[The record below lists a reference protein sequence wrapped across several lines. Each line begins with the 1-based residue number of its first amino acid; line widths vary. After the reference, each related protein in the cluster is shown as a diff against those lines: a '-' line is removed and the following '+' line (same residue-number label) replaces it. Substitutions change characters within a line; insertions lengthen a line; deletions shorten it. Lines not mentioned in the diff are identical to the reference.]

1 MMSNFDKGEI
11 FYQPFANGENEGNEV
26 VKTNVAEYKD
36 ALMKFKKFLR
46 EFTTGG
52 MNMIYREALKDNIV
66 NSMYFL
72 EVNMAHLRT
81 FNETLAE
88 QLQKYPNRLIPAFEE
103 AANELANEVAG
114 QDKENGGTIMEH
126 VNVLLQL
133 DEEATCIRKLQSQQ
147 VSQLVKIKGII
158 ISASQVRSRAVK
170 VTLQCRTC
178 RHTTSVLQVNP
189 GLEGFQLPKNCMAGN
204 MNNGVKCPL
213 DPYIILPDKSECM
226 DFQTLK
232 LQENPEDVPHGE
244 MPRHMQVYLDRYLTD
259 QMTPGNRV
267 SLTGIYSIRKMFSKS
282 SVRGNDKTMSG
293 IRLPYLRCLGVDV
306 QLNGPGRSEGIHF
319 LAEDEKEFR
328 ELASC
333 PDIYQRIAKSIAPS
347 IYGSEDIKKAIACLL
362 FGGSRKR
369 LPDGLVRR
377 GDVNVL
383 LLGDPG
389 TAKSQLLKFVEKV
402 SPIAVYTSGKGSSAA
417 GLTASVIRDP
427 ASRSFIMEGGA
438 MVLADGGVV
447 CIDEFDKMREDDRV
461 AIHEAMEQQTIS
473 IAKAGITTTLN
484 SRCSVLAAANSVYGR
499 WDDSKGDSNIDFMP
513 TILSRFDMIFVV
525 KDIHDSKKDSI
536 LAKHVIEVHVNA
548 NHKDIEPQEG
558 ELSLD
563 LLKRFIAYARSTC
576 APRLTD
582 KAKDKLVTNYITMR
596 NPVNDNG
603 KASKSA
609 IPITVRQLEAVI
621 RMSESLAKMELK
633 PFVEEKHVDE
643 AMRLFRVSTIEA
655 AASGNLAG
663 VEGFTSEYEQDMF
676 NRIEAQMKKR
686 FAIGTAV
693 SENMVV
699 QDFVRQNY
707 DEPIVKRVIMSCIR
721 RGDFQYRVQRKMI
734 YRVK

>member
-1 MMSNFDKGEI
+1 MSNLDKGEL
-11 FYQPFANGENEGNEV
+11 FYQPFGGDNERNEV
-26 VKTNVAEYKD
+26 SRTSVGEYKE
-36 ALMKFKKFLR
+36 ALVKFKKFLR
-46 EFTTGG
+46 EFTVGG
-52 MNMIYREALKDNIV
+52 MDMIYREALKNNCV
-66 NSMYFL
+66 NGMFFI
-72 EVNMAHLRT
+72 EVDMADLRRFDEIT
-81 FNETLAE
+81 AE
-88 QLQKYPNRLIPAFEE
+88 QLQTFPNRLIPAFEE
-103 AANELANEVAG
+103 AANELAQELIG
-114 QDKENGGTIMEH
+114 GDKEKEDISVMEH
-126 VNVLLQL
+126 VNVLLKL
-133 DEEATCIRKLQSQQ
+133 DDEAKTIRSLQSQQ

-178 RHTTSVLQVNP
+178 LHVTNVVRVNP
-189 GLEGFQLPKNCMAGN
+189 GLEGFQLPRNCMAGN
-204 MNNGVKCPL
+204 TNNGIKCPL
-213 DPYIILPDKSECM
+213 DPYVILPDKCECM

-244 MPRHMQVYLDRYLTD
+244 MPRHMQVYVDRYLTD

-267 SLTGIYSIRKMFSKS
+267 TLTGIYSIRKMFSKG
-282 SVRGNDKTMSG
+282 SVKENDRTMSG
-293 IRLPYLRCLGVDV
+293 IRIPYLRCLGLDV
-306 QLNGPGRSEGIHF
+306 QISGPGRSEKIHF
-319 LAEDEKEFR
+319 VLDEEKEFR
-328 ELASC
+328 NLASQ
-333 PDIYQRIAKSIAPS
+333 PDIYERIVKSIAPS

-369 LPDGLVRR
+369 LPDGLTRR

-402 SPIAVYTSGKGSSAA
+402 APIAVYTSGKGSSAA

-499 WDDSKGDSNIDFMP
+499 WDDTKGDSNIDFMP

-525 KDIHDSKKDSI
+525 KDIHDSKRDST

-548 NHKDIEPQEG
+548 NHKDVKPQEG
-558 ELSLD
+558 ELSLEF
-563 LLKRFIAYARSTC
+563 LRKYIAYARATC

-582 KAKDKLVTNYITMR
+582 SAKEKLVNHYITLR
-596 NPVNDNG
+596 NPLNENE
-603 KASKSA
+603 KITKSA

-621 RMSESLAKMELK
+621 RMSEALAKMELK

-643 AMRLFRVSTIEA
+643 ALRLFRVSTIEA
-655 AASGNLAG
+655 ASSGNLVG
-663 VEGFTSEYEQDMF
+663 VEGFTSPHEQEMF
-676 NRIEAQMKKR
+676 NRVETQLKRR
-686 FAIGTAV
+686 FAVGTAV
-693 SENMVV
+693 SENMVI

-707 DEPIVKRVIMSCIR
+707 EEDMVKRVILACIR
-721 RGDFQYRVQRKMI
+721 RGDFQYRVQRRMI
-734 YRVK
+734 YRIK